1 MRYTRQACN
10 NHAKGHTL
18 GTSYK
23 GQTHVV
29 GVGVNIFHSWV
40 GIIKVNMCKLLFSYI
55 VITYLNYVI
64 YVHV

>member
-1 MRYTRQACN
+1 MCYTHQACN

-23 GQTHVV
+23 GRTHVV
-29 GVGVNIFHSWV
+29 GVGVNIIWV
-40 GIIKVNMCKLLFSYI
+40 GRIKVNMCKLLFSYI